1 MNAKL
6 ITKRNRLF
14 EAHLLLV
21 VLSQLTIF
29 AAITSFAA
37 TASVTTIVIKCA

>member
-14 EAHLLLV
+14 EAHLLL
-21 VLSQLTIF
+21 LALPQLAIF